1 MITSITTKKGRVIHV
16 APDNEP
22 VFNLSEIA
30 AMKGLDPDAAELAA
44 LVKEI
49 FPGARVVKTKSV
61 RRKNQPSCPTNHEE
75 FIQEEFQMAKIGFN
89 AAEAEEMDDF
99 SPIPADD
106 YLAAIV
112 ESEMCETAAKTG
124 HYLKLKFSVLE
135 GPFANRVLFA
145 NLNLDNPNQTAVDI
159 ARSELKSICSAIGKG
174 DATID
179 DSEELHD
186 HPLMIKVV
194 IEDRKDK
201 PGEKSNRIKKYSA
214 AGGVSK
220 STTTTRTTTSAGS
233 GAGTGAKK
241 RPWEK

>member
-1 MITSITTKKGRVIHV
+1 MIHSITTKKGRTVHV

-30 AMKGLDPDAAELAA
+30 TLKGLDPDAAELVA

-49 FPGARVVKTKSV
+49 FPGAKVTKKESL
-61 RRKNQPSCPTNHEE
+61 RPHNQPSCSNDHTQGDLP
-75 FIQEEFQMAKIGFN
+75 MARIGFN

-106 YLAAIV
+106 YVAAIV

-124 HYLKLKFSVLE
+124 HYLKLRFSVLE
-135 GPFANRVLFA
+135 GPFANRTLFA

-159 ARSELKSICSAIGKG
+159 ARSELKSICTALGKG
-174 DATID
+174 DAVIN

-186 HPLMIKVV
+186 QPLMIKVV

-214 AGGVSK
+214 VGGGAAKTTTATKPGGV
-220 STTTTRTTTSAGS
+220 A
-233 GAGTGAKK
+233 GAKK
-241 RPWEK
+241 KPWER